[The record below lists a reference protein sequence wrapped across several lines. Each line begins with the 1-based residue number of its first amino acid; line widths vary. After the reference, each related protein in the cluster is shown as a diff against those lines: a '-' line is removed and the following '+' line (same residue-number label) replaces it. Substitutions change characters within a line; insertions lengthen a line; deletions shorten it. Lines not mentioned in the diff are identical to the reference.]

1 MSCNRYTLIQEKDR
15 IIHSDARLLYLSTA
29 KYGGDWHSLPHTHDF
44 TELFFVI
51 GGSGQVSIE
60 NELYPVHVGD
70 LFVINPNVEHTETS
84 LNAQPLEYI
93 VLGVEN
99 LQLSLQNE
107 DDDRFCVV
115 HFQNHMEDILF
126 YLHTMQREIEAK
138 PVGYEMVCQDFLDIL
153 VIQLMRQ
160 TKFSAALVPLNRRSS
175 HICALVRRYID
186 NHYKEEIT
194 LEHLAQI
201 AHVSKYHVVHIFS
214 KEYGI
219 SPISYLAMRRIEES
233 RQLLIT
239 TDFSLSYIAH
249 TLGFSSSSYFSQAF
263 RKLEGVS
270 PTEYRRTHKQ
280 QRTEQR

>member
-51 GGSGQVSIE
+51 GGSGQFSIE

-107 DDDRFCVV
+107 EDDRFCVV

-175 HICALVRRYID
+175 HICALVAAILTTIIR
-186 NHYKEEIT
+186 K
-194 LEHLAQI
+194 
-201 AHVSKYHVVHIFS
+201 K
-214 KEYGI
+214 
-219 SPISYLAMRRIEES
+219 SP
-233 RQLLIT
+233 
-239 TDFSLSYIAH
+239 
-249 TLGFSSSSYFSQAF
+249 
-263 RKLEGVS
+263 
-270 PTEYRRTHKQ
+270 
-280 QRTEQR
+280 

>member
-1 MSCNRYTLIQEKDR
+1 MSCNRYTLIQEQNR
-15 IIHSDARLLYLSTA
+15 IIHSDARLLYLSDA
-29 KYGGDWHSLPHTHDF
+29 KYGGDWQSQPHTHDC

-60 NELYPVHVGD
+60 NERYPIHTGD
-70 LFVINPNVEHTETS
+70 LLVINPTVEHTEIS
-84 LNAQPLEYI
+84 INAKPLEYI

-99 LQLSLQNE
+99 LHLSLQNHQ
-107 DDDRFCVV
+107 DDRFCIV
-115 HFQNHMEDILF
+115 HFQNHMEDLLF
-126 YLHTMQREIEAK
+126 YLRTIQQEMEKK

-160 TKFSAALVPLNRRSS
+160 TKFSATLVPVNQRSS

-186 NHYKEEIT
+186 NHYKEEVT

-201 AHVSKYHVVHIFS
+201 AHVSKYYVVHIFS

-233 RQLLIT
+233 RQLLTT

-263 RKLEGVS
+263 RKLEGIS
-270 PTEYRRTHKQ
+270 PMEYRRTHKQ
-280 QRTEQR
+280 QKEKLH